1 MSDRALDAYIAALAD
16 DLEPVGRIRSPWL
29 RATTWLAVVAAA
41 AAVLAY
47 FSDLQDLA
55 NRVRY
60 VPDMWLAVL
69 GSTLTTVLAAVATF
83 QLSLPDRSTRWG
95 LLPIPGLVLWAAA
108 TGMGC
113 LRAWVIPDLHPASF
127 EESRHC
133 FVFIVGLSVP
143 LSLLTVMMVRRAFP
157 FRPNLVA
164 AVGGLAIAAAAAT
177 LLNSF
182 HPFDAGATDFAVHLV
197 AVGLVIA
204 VNRFVGGRLLAPKV
218 TALHSRDEV

>member
-1 MSDRALDAYIAALAD
+1 MSDRALDAYIAALAG
-16 DLEPVGRIRSPWL
+16 DLEPVRRIGSPWV
-29 RATTWLAVVAAA
+29 RAVAWLAVVAGA
-41 AAVLAY
+41 AAVLAS
-47 FSDLQDLA
+47 FSDLHDLA
-55 NRVRY
+55 DRVRY

-69 GSTLTTVLAAVATF
+69 GSTLTTVLGAVATF
-83 QLSLPDRSTRWG
+83 QLSLPDRSTRWA
-95 LLPIPGLVLWAAA
+95 LLPLPGLALWAAA

-113 LRAWVIPDLHPASF
+113 LRVWVIPDLHPASF
-127 EESRHC
+127 EEARHC

-143 LSLLTVMMVRRAFP
+143 FSILTVLMVRRAFP

-177 LLNSF
+177 LLNFF

-197 AVGLVIA
+197 AVGIVIA

-218 TALHSRDEV
+218 TAPHQRYEV